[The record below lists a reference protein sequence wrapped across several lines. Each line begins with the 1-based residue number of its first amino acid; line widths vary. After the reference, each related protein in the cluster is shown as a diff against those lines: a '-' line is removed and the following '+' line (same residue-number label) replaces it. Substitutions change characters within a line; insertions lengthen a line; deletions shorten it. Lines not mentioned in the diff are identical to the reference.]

1 MSDCIFCKIVS
12 GQIPATKVYE
22 DDKVL
27 AFLDIR
33 PVNFGHTLIIPKEHH
48 KMMIDTPDALLSYI
62 FLQVKRLSEI
72 IKKAT
77 DAHFVA
83 VSVVGL
89 DVPHFHVH
97 LVPRFIND
105 GLANWWPTKT
115 YSSGQIEEVAENI
128 KKFLIPNF

>member
-1 MSDCIFCKIVS
+1 MDCIFCKIVS
-12 GQIPATKVYE
+12 GQISCAKVYE

-33 PVNFGHTLIIPKEHH
+33 PVNFGHTLIIPKSHH
-48 KMMIDTPDALLSYI
+48 TMIADTPDDILSYI
-62 FLQVKRLSEI
+62 FLQVKRLSEV

-83 VSVVGL
+83 ISIVGL

-115 YSSGQIEEVAENI
+115 YNEGEMEKVA
-128 KKFLIPNF
+128 KLITKYLIIDE